1 MYYTPPPQPQPY
13 APPPPPAPQYSGCM
27 KWGFYLLS
35 VVIPIAGII
44 IGIVYM
50 SKPDPESKSLGRV
63 CLIIS
68 IVVTV
73 IWCCVGLIFGVIP
86 VLLPLLQGY
95 S

>member
-13 APPPPPAPQYSGCM
+13 APPPPPTPQYSGCM

-35 VVIPIAGII
+35 AVIPIAGII
-44 IGIVYM
+44 IAIVYM
-50 SKPDPESKSLGRV
+50 SKGDPESKSLGKI

-68 IVVTV
+68 IVVIV
-73 IWCCVGLIFGVIP
+73 IGCCVGLIFGVIP
-86 VLLPLLQGY
+86 ALLPLLQGY